1 MEHERHFIDIHS
13 ALTPYDESEYLR
25 PNMRVGTKAEAADAL
40 RRLDKIIDSLGK
52 AYSVAGQNRLEMT
65 NPDIAAARAAMDE
78 LLTIGEKLGSDGI
91 GIPFFSRWE
100 T

>member
-1 MEHERHFIDIHS
+1 
-13 ALTPYDESEYLR
+13 
-25 PNMRVGTKAEAADAL
+25 MRVGTKAQAAPAL
-40 RRLDKIIDSLGK
+40 QQLDKIISSLGK
-52 AYSVAGQNRLEMT
+52 AYNVAGQNKLEMT

-78 LLTIGEKLGSDGI
+78 LLTIGERLGSKGV